1 MNATEEMTH
10 LEWALFY
17 ASQGIYVFPLYPRSK
32 KPLARSNGLLD
43 ATIDL
48 DQITKWWRENP
59 KYNIGMN
66 CGMSNRVVLDVD
78 MKDGK
83 NGSRALYGV
92 VGERL
97 DLIVTQKATTPTG
110 GYHLHYTYA
119 GIDVRNSQG
128 ELGEGLDIR
137 GDGGFVL
144 MHPSFVDDKEK
155 GILGSYAWVLND
167 PENEGEP
174 LSCLPFP
181 DIFRVKKTAKGILVP
196 VADGEKI
203 PEKQRHKHLL
213 SYAGRLRHV
222 GSSSSE
228 IYAALADRNQ
238 SRCSPPKDD
247 DAIRKLAADVAKRYA
262 PGPKAAED
270 ASEVED
276 DDNQPLTVIKA
287 SQASLEPVEWL
298 WPGRIPLGLMTAIVG
313 PEDAGKTFFYCAL
326 AAALSR
332 GVRLPDAEDPLA
344 CDSLLYHGEDLQT
357 TIRGRLE
364 RCGAD
369 LDRVHLIN
377 QEISSLSLRK
387 LDAYLGEHPEV
398 KLVVLDPVTVMLD
411 GVKSDNN
418 DTEVRRALLPL
429 KAVAE
434 KRGVALLYLR
444 HTGKN
449 VELRV
454 KDKVLG
460 AKGFIAVPRTVLV
473 FLEDA
478 ETKRRFCFNEK
489 NNLREKAA
497 PVEYFISDDGFAW
510 GDTDES
516 VCAEAFAK
524 SKPDPKNAKT
534 RLKADEVISWIRQ
547 ALDEGPMPSTMFLR
561 LARANEIPE
570 RSLTRH
576 KDEADAVSERFGKL
590 AEGGRWYW
598 YLRDKLPKN
607 AKVSS
612 DEADHEEIPVVS
624 FGQQRFGHLSEN
636 PDSTPTTTKTAN
648 RESMRACEA
657 PNTHDE
663 FRHRSYAEMTQNA
676 LPTNGSTHGHADVE
690 VRVEALPFD
699 EPL

>member
-1 MNATEEMTH
+1 MGVALMKEMTF

-17 ASQGIYVFPLYPRSK
+17 ASLGIYVFPLYPRSK
-32 KPLARSNGLLD
+32 RTLARSHGLLD
-43 ATIDL
+43 ATIDP
-48 DQITKWWRENP
+48 DQIRKWWTENP
-59 KYNIGMN
+59 NYNIGMN
-66 CGMSNRVVLDVD
+66 CGRSNRVVLDVD
-78 MKDGK
+78 VKNDKDG
-83 NGSRALYGV
+83 RIALYGL
-92 VGERL
+92 VGERV
-97 DLIVTQKATTPTG
+97 DLLSSKRANTPTG
-110 GYHLHYTYA
+110 GFHIHYEHA
-119 GIDVRNSQG
+119 GIDVRNSEG
-128 ELGEGLDIR
+128 ALGEGIDVR
-137 GDGGFVL
+137 GCGGFVM
-144 MHPSFVDDKEK
+144 MHPSFIDDKEK
-155 GILGSYAWVLND
+155 GVYGSYAWVVD
-167 PENEGEP
+167 EEGEELP
-174 LSCLPFP
+174 CLPFP
-181 DIFRVKKTAKGILVP
+181 DIFLVKKSAKGILVP
-196 VADGEKI
+196 ALPDNGEKI
-203 PEKQRHKHLL
+203 PEKQRHKRLL
-213 SYAGRLRHV
+213 SYAGKLRDK
-222 GSSSSE
+222 GSSANE
-228 IYAALADRNQ
+228 IYAALSVRNQ
-238 SRCSPPKDD
+238 ERCSPPKDD
-247 DAIRKLAADVAKRYA
+247 DAIRKLADDVAKRYA
-262 PGPKAAED
+262 PGAKAAED
-270 ASEVED
+270 ASEAEED
-276 DDNQPLTVIKA
+276 DKQPLTVIRA
-287 SQASLEPVEWL
+287 SQASLEPVDWL

-332 GVRLPDAEDPLA
+332 GVRLPGSEEPFA
-344 CDSLLYHGEDLQT
+344 CESLLYHGEDLQT
-357 TIRGRLE
+357 TIRDRLT

-369 LDRVHLIN
+369 LERVHLIN

-429 KAVAE
+429 KALAE
-434 KRGVALLYLR
+434 KRRVALLYLR

-489 NNLREKAA
+489 NNLCEKAP

-534 RLKADEVISWIRQ
+534 RLKAEEVIAWIRQ

-598 YLRDKLPKN
+598 YLRDRLPKN
-607 AKVSS
+607 VKEAEN
-612 DEADHEEIPVVS
+612 EADHEEIPVVS

-636 PDSTPTTTKTAN
+636 PDSTYTTTKNAN
-648 RESMRACEA
+648 RESMRAREEA
-657 PNTHDE
+657 PPPRGE
-663 FRHRSYAEMTQNA
+663 FS
-676 LPTNGSTHGHADVE
+676 LNGACLEGE
-690 VRVEALPFD
+690 VPY
-699 EPL
+699 

>member
-1 MNATEEMTH
+1 MNAATKEMTH
-10 LEWALFY
+10 LEWALLY
-17 ASQGIYVFPLYPRSK
+17 ASMGICVFPLYPKSK

-43 ATIDL
+43 ATRDPV
-48 DQITKWWRENP
+48 QITKWWKENP

-83 NGSRALYGV
+83 DGNRAVYALV
-92 VGERL
+92 DDQI
-97 DLIVTQKATTPTG
+97 DLLGTKRATTPTG
-110 GYHLHYTYA
+110 GYHLHYEYA

-155 GILGSYAWVLND
+155 GILGSYAWVVD
-167 PENEGEP
+167 EEGETLP
-174 LSCLPFP
+174 CLPFP
-181 DIFRVKKTAKGILVP
+181 DIFRVKKTPKGILVR

-213 SYAGRLRHV
+213 SYAGKLVRV

-228 IYAALADRNQ
+228 IYAALSARNQ
-238 SRCSPPKDD
+238 ERCNPPKDD
-247 DAIRKLAADVAKRYA
+247 AEIRKLAEDVAKRY
-262 PGPKAAED
+262 PSDPKAAEV
-270 ASEVED
+270 ASD
-276 DDNQPLTVIKA
+276 DDDAPLIVIDA
-287 SQASLEPVEWL
+287 AEASLEPVEWL
-298 WPGRIPLGLMTAIVG
+298 WPGRIPLGLTTAIVG

-332 GVRLPDAEDPLA
+332 GVRLPDAEEA
-344 CDSLLYHGEDLQT
+344 FSCSSLLYHGEDLQT
-357 TIRGRLE
+357 TIRDRLT

-369 LDRVHLIN
+369 LKRVKLIG
-377 QEISSLSLRK
+377 QEIGSGTLRK
-387 LDAYLGEHPEV
+387 LDIYLGEHPEV
-398 KLVVLDPVTVMLD
+398 KLVVIDPVTVMLD

-429 KAVAE
+429 KALAE
-434 KRGVALLYLR
+434 KRGIALLYLR

-449 VELRV
+449 AELRV

-489 NNLREKAA
+489 NNLCEKAP
-497 PVEYFISDDGFAW
+497 PVEYFISDAGFAW

-524 SKPDPKNAKT
+524 SKPDPNSAKK
-534 RLKADEVISWIRQ
+534 RLKAEEVIAWIRQ
-547 ALDEGPMPSTMFLR
+547 ALDEGPMPSTMLLR

-570 RSLTRH
+570 RSIERH

-598 YLRDKLPKN
+598 YLRDKLPKTAIVTQEPN
-607 AKVSS
+607 HAQ
-612 DEADHEEIPVVS
+612 IPVISV
-624 FGQQRFGHLSEN
+624 GGQRFGGLSEN

-648 RESMRACEA
+648 RESMRAREGILS
-657 PNTHDE
+657 HDA
-663 FRHRSYAEMTQNA
+663 FRLRTPAELSA
-676 LPTNGSTHGHADVE
+676 NGSTHGHADVE
-690 VRVEALPFD
+690 VRVEASLLDGPTLDGELP
-699 EPL
+699 